1 MGLGLDVGLGFT
13 LSWELMVAVDEF
25 EMTQIAG
32 GDSGSIIAVDCMVNL
47 FSFACDLGILDLIL
61 GSSYSQFSLL
71 SLLEV

>member
-25 EMTQIAG
+25 EITQIAG

-47 FSFACDLGILDLIL
+47 FFLC
-61 GSSYSQFSLL
+61 
-71 SLLEV
+71 V